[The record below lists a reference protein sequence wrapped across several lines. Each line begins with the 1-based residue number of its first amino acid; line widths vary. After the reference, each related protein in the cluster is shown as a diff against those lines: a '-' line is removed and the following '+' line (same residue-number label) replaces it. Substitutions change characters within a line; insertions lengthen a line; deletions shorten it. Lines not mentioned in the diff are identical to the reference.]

1 MANMSDLYNPR
12 SWFWIVGGDETRA
25 WSSAA
30 GAYVTEWDAQ
40 RITRI
45 ANETELSDVLRS
57 KGLTVPAPTQQDYAA
72 AVQKHI
78 DALAVSRGYADGVAL
93 AGYVASNVATWAYEA
108 HAFIAWRDAVWDYV
122 YAQLAAVQ
130 AGQRQQPTVQGL
142 IGELPSVDWNPRPDD
157 TLARAIDRIAELEAA
172 LGEFAQRLEP
182 QP

>member
-1 MANMSDLYNPR
+1 MFEAYNPR
-12 SWFWIVGGDETRA
+12 DWFWVVGGDESRA
-25 WSSAA
+25 WSSAVS
-30 GAYVTEWDAQ
+30 GYVTQWPAD
-40 RITRI
+40 RVTRI
-45 ANETELSDVLRS
+45 FNVEDLNDVLRPH
-57 KGLTVPAPTQQDYAA
+57 GLGLPAPTQQDYAA

-78 DALAVSRGYADGVAL
+78 DAMAVSRGYADGVAF

-142 IGELPSVDWNPRPDD
+142 IGELPSVDWNLRPDD

-172 LGEFAQRLEP
+172 LGEFAQRLET